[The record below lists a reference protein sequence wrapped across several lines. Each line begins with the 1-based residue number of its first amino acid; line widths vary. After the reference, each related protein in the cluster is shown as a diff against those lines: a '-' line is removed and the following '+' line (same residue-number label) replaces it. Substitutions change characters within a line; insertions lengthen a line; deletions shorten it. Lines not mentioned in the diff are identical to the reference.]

1 MPLTLLQ
8 NQARETAGDPQ
19 IASVQGPSNEALQR
33 SPMLVSVRK
42 HREALEKVP
51 DKSRPCPIR
60 KFGLQHFTVGSPQPF
75 SGCDTKR
82 SEIRQN
88 ERDDSASVSP
98 ISDRML
104 NSLGLGIVTNATVG
118 RINWLKGATSGV
130 GCERLAMLR

>member
-8 NQARETAGDPQ
+8 TRRGRPPADPQ
-19 IASVQGPSNEALQR
+19 VASVQRPYNEALQR

-51 DKSRPCPIR
+51 DQSRPCPIR

-118 RINWLKGATSGV
+118 RINWLKG
-130 GCERLAMLR
+130 

>member
-1 MPLTLLQ
+1 
-8 NQARETAGDPQ
+8 
-19 IASVQGPSNEALQR
+19 
-33 SPMLVSVRK
+33 MLVSARK

-98 ISDRML
+98 ISDRNGECQIARDREKRPL
-104 NSLGLGIVTNATVG
+104 AFILLDGAKPAHKLRSVESPIFLGLFGG
-118 RINWLKGATSGV
+118 
-130 GCERLAMLR
+130 